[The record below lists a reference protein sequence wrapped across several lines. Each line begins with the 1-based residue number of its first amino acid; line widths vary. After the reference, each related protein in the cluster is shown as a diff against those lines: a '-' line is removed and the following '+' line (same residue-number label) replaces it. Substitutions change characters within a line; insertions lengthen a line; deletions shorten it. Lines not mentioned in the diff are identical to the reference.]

1 MSDIGAFGDPQLDRL
16 AALVFELASQL
27 HVERQRRMALET
39 VLVRTGAVDPAAL
52 AALADDPAFLASARA
67 ELDAA
72 LRRLLRPVT
81 EDGDARGPLRAET
94 PGD

>member
-1 MSDIGAFGDPQLDRL
+1 VSDLGAFGDPNLDRL
-16 AALVFELASQL
+16 TAVVFELASQL

-39 VLVRTGAVDPAAL
+39 VLTRAGAIEPTTL

-72 LRRLLRPVT
+72 LRRLLRPLT